1 MYTLSFKIII
11 FIFLLSNYTSYMQTH
26 EILHFNPH
34 LSYIPPAQYSHKTPV
49 VTAIGFPDPA
59 MMYHHKFDTE
69 KTFTV
74 TFSFHHNLLYC
85 GYVHP
90 CNVLNAIHSINLGQ
104 KEDAKVLLHAVL
116 QCYHKGYTKIDIFA
130 NSRGGA
136 ATITMLDILSNPEHY
151 HDIWSSFGILDHAI
165 HDALRAMI
173 AKGTIFLAHPLI
185 DQHATIQYFTQHP
198 FNMLFDF
205 PGKNSCK
212 KALTWYACIIMTML
226 TSYQNNFSSPLKIL
240 KNNMGAVQW
249 PYHIY
254 IASADCD
261 PIVGTDHR
269 TVLHELSI
277 KYPSKLKL
285 IRGGAHHNDIKKLV
299 KHFRD
304 YLQNSTPLC
313 NVHKNSDL
321 SI

>member
-1 MYTLSFKIII
+1 MNTMYTLSSKIII
-11 FIFLLSNYTSYMQTH
+11 FIFLSFGYANYSKTH
-26 EILHFNPH
+26 EILHFDPH

-49 VTAIGFPDPA
+49 VTVIGFPDHA

-90 CNVLNAIHSINLGQ
+90 CKILNAIYSINLGQ
-104 KEDAKVLLHAVL
+104 KEDAKVLLNAVL
-116 QCYHKGYTKIDIFA
+116 QCYQQGYTKIDIFA

-136 ATITMLDILSNPEHY
+136 ATITMLDILSNPERY
-151 HDIWSSFGILDHAI
+151 HDVWSSFGILDHAL
-165 HDALRAMI
+165 HEALRTMV

-185 DQHATIQYFTQHP
+185 DQHATIQYIAQYP
-198 FNMLFDF
+198 LDLLFNV
-205 PGKNSCK
+205 PGKNACK
-212 KALTWYACIIMTML
+212 KVLTWYVYIIMKIL

-240 KNNMGAVQW
+240 KHNIGSLQW

-254 IASADCD
+254 IAFADWD
-261 PIVGTDHR
+261 HIVGTYHR
-269 TVLHELSI
+269 TVLHELSMQ
-277 KYPSKLKL
+277 YPLKLKL
-285 IRGGAHHNDIKKLV
+285 VRGGAHHSDIKKLV

-304 YLQNSTPLC
+304 YLQNSDRL
-313 NVHKNSDL
+313 
-321 SI
+321 